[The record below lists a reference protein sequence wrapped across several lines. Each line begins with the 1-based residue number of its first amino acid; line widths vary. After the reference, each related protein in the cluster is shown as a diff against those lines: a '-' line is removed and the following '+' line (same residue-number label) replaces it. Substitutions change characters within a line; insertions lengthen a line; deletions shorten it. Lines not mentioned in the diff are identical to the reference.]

1 MTFNRRLASLIIRGR
16 VVILAV
22 LLLFA
27 VFCAFMIPKT
37 VINYD
42 LNKYLSEDTMTK
54 RALHVMEDEFGSLDD
69 TTGETNDQL
78 YDLQQRI
85 GEEIPLVMLVCV
97 VVVFG
102 MMLIT
107 SRAWLEPLVIMI
119 VLAVS
124 IVINMGTNFIFPD
137 ISFVTFAVC
146 AILQL
151 ALSIDYAIMLLHA
164 FNGYR
169 ESGMDAKEAMT

>member
-1 MTFNRRLASLIIRGR
+1 MIIRGR
-16 VVILAV
+16 IFILVA

-27 VFCAFMIPKT
+27 VFAAFMIPRT

-54 RALHVMEDEFGSLDD
+54 RALHVMEDEFGSLESAADPEE
-69 TTGETNDQL
+69 ETDSQL
-78 YDLQQRI
+78 MDLQKRI
-85 GEEIPLVMLVCV
+85 GEEIPLVMIVCV
-97 VVVFG
+97 IVVLG
-102 MMLIT
+102 MLLVT

-164 FNGYR
+164 FNAYR
-169 ESGMDAKEAMT
+169 ERS